1 MSTLT
6 ALLDRRAAAQPERL
20 AYVFLADGETEQSRL
35 DYATLRHQALAIAVR
50 LTAAGAG
57 GGRALLLYPPGLDF
71 LAGFFGCLYAGVTAV
86 PAYPLRGRR
95 PDARLES
102 IARDAELAA
111 VLTPA
116 RLLAARERLGPD
128 SPLARLPWLAGDVEA
143 SASAP
148 EPTAMPV
155 PRDLALLQYT
165 SGSTASPRGVMV
177 DHACL
182 LHNLEDLDRGWEHGP
197 DDALVSWLPAFHDM
211 GLVYGLLMPLYKGF
225 PCYLM
230 APAAFLARP
239 LRWLEALSRY
249 RGTHGAA
256 PNFAYD
262 LCVERSTPESRA
274 GLDLSHWRVALNGAE
289 PVRAGTLERFAAAF
303 GPQGFL
309 ARSFC
314 PGYGLAEATLKV
326 TALPA
331 HRDPA
336 VLRVDGIALAQ
347 GRVLDA
353 TGPQGRDLVGCGRS
367 QIDTRILIVDPLTRV
382 PRPPDRVG
390 EIWVA
395 GRTLA
400 RGYWGRPQDSAET
413 FQAHTADGDGPWL
426 RTGDLGFVR
435 DGELFIT
442 GRHKETLV
450 LQGLNHYPQDIEY
463 AIQASHP
470 ALALDAGA
478 AFTVATDTG
487 EGLVVV
493 NELRREGLRKTPPE
507 QVLAAMRRRLAEDCH
522 LQPQALAL
530 LRPGGVLKTSSGKI
544 RRGACRDAFLADELP
559 MLARWRADPAHCR
572 ETPADYARLGSG
584 AVSAWL
590 EDWLTQRLETRPDP
604 RRSLAD
610 CGLDSALAVELAT
623 ALGDWLGRPLDA
635 TLLWNFPSIQALA
648 GHLAGEAG
656 TPEPVRRA
664 EQELDD
670 LSAAQLAELL
680 AAELRR

>member
-6 ALLDRRAAAQPERL
+6 ALLDNRAAAQPGRTG
-20 AYVFLADGETEQSRL
+20 YVFLADGETEQARL
-35 DYATLRHQALAIAVR
+35 DYAALRRRALAVAVR
-50 LTAAGAG
+50 LAAAGAG

-86 PAYPLRGRR
+86 PAYPPPGRR
-95 PDARLES
+95 PDTRLEA
-102 IARDAELAA
+102 IARDAEPAA

-116 RLLAARERLGPD
+116 RLLEARERLAPD
-128 SPLARLPWLAGDVEA
+128 SPLARPPWLAGDA
-143 SASAP
+143 GAGDPAP
-148 EPTAMPV
+148 EPAAV
-155 PRDLALLQYT
+155 PAPTDLAVLQYT

-182 LHNLEDLDRGWEHGP
+182 LHNLEDLDRGWAHGP

-249 RGTHGAA
+249 RGTHAAA

-262 LCVERSTPESRA
+262 LCVRRSTPETRA
-274 GLDLSHWRVALNGAE
+274 GLDLRPWRVALNGAE
-289 PVRAGTLERFAAAF
+289 PVRAPTLERFAAAF
-303 GPQGFL
+303 GPHGFSPR
-309 ARSFC
+309 AFC

-326 TALPA
+326 AALPA
-331 HRDPA
+331 DREPT
-336 VLRVDGIALAQ
+336 VLRVDGAALGG
-347 GRVLDA
+347 GRVMET
-353 TGPQGRDLVGCGRS
+353 TGPGGRPLVGCGQSR
-367 QIDTRILIVDPLTRV
+367 IDTRVLIVDPASRA
-382 PRPPDRVG
+382 PRPADRVG

-400 RGYWGRPQDSAET
+400 QGYWRRPQDSAAT
-413 FQAHTADGDGPWL
+413 FQARTADGRGPWL

-435 DGELFIT
+435 DGELYIT
-442 GRHKETLV
+442 GRLKEVLV
-450 LQGLNHYPQDIEY
+450 IQGRNHYPQDIEY
-463 AIQASHP
+463 AVQSSHP

-478 AFTVATDTG
+478 AFALETGDG

-493 NELRREGLRKTPPE
+493 NELRREALRDTPLDA
-507 QVLAAMRRRLAEDCH
+507 VLAAMARRLAQECG
-522 LQPQALAL
+522 LQAQALAL
-530 LRPGGVLKTSSGKI
+530 LRPGGVPKTSSGKI
-544 RRGACRDAFLADELP
+544 RRGACRDAYLAGELP
-559 MLARWRADPAHCR
+559 VLACRQTAPEGCR
-572 ETPADYARLGSG
+572 EAPAGYARIGPA

-590 EDWLTQRLETRPDP
+590 GDWLDRRLGARPDP

-610 CGLDSALAVELAT
+610 CGLDSALAVELAA

-635 TLLWNFPSIQALA
+635 TLLWNYPSIQALA
-648 GHLAGEAG
+648 GHLGGAAGPAQPDREA
-656 TPEPVRRA
+656 
-664 EQELDD
+664 LND
-670 LSAAQLAELL
+670 LSADQLAELL